1 MTLEPKNLKP
11 ETLKKLETY
20 TQNPNFTREKV
31 SACSAAAAEL
41 CDWVLDMEY

>member
-1 MTLEPKNLKP
+1 MAFDPKSLKK

-31 SACSAAAAEL
+31 FACSAAAA
-41 CDWVLDMEY
+41 